1 MSKKIKKIFI
11 AGLAVTIPIGLTLY
25 VLFFLIEVMDDLLR
39 IIPHRLHPDTLL
51 QFHIPGLG
59 IIFVVILIFA
69 AGLMMKSYL
78 GNRIVQ
84 MSEAVFHRIPVIRSI
99 YDGTKQ
105 VMDRM
110 FVHNNR
116 SFKKVVLV
124 EFPRAG
130 AFTLGFVTGPA
141 HRRIGKSTG
150 RPCTNVFIP
159 TTPNPTS
166 GYILAIPDEELV
178 EIDMTVEEALTYVV
192 SCGLVQPPSL
202 EMRPGET
209 AAGQKIY

>member
-110 FVHNNR
+110 FVQHNR

-124 EFPRAG
+124 EFPRTG
-130 AFTLGFVTGPA
+130 AYTLGFVTGSA
-141 HRRIGKSTG
+141 HERILRDIG
-150 RPCTNVFIP
+150 RPCANVFVP

-166 GYILAIPDEELV
+166 GYLLVIPEQDLV
-178 EIDMTVEEALTYVV
+178 EVGMTVEEALAYIV
-192 SCGLVQPPSL
+192 SCGLVQPPVL
-202 EMRPGET
+202 
-209 AAGQKIY
+209 KV

>member
-84 MSEAVFHRIPVIRSI
+84 MSEAVFHRIPISRQTIFVQSI
-99 YDGTKQ
+99 
-105 VMDRM
+105 
-110 FVHNNR
+110 
-116 SFKKVVLV
+116 
-124 EFPRAG
+124 
-130 AFTLGFVTGPA
+130 FTLLMD
-141 HRRIGKSTG
+141 KS
-150 RPCTNVFIP
+150 
-159 TTPNPTS
+159 
-166 GYILAIPDEELV
+166 
-178 EIDMTVEEALTYVV
+178 
-192 SCGLVQPPSL
+192 
-202 EMRPGET
+202 
-209 AAGQKIY
+209 